1 MQTVQAEAEAK
12 SQKDA
17 AIFKAKLDEQQK
29 KMESEMK

>member
-17 AIFKAKLDEQQK
+17 ALFKAKLDEQ
-29 KMESEMK
+29 